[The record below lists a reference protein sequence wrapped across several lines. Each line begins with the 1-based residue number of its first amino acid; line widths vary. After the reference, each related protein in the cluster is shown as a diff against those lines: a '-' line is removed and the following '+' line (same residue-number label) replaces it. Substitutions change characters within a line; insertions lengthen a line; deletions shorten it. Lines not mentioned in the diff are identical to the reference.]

1 MVPHNS
7 KSDLPLTTSIVWQIE
22 NEYGAFGYDDFPRD
36 TAYLESL
43 KAALQTF
50 GIESLFF
57 TSDSPKG
64 SDDFGSVEGGE

>member
-1 MVPHNS
+1 M
-7 KSDLPLTTSIVWQIE
+7 QIE

-43 KAALQTF
+43 KDALGQF
-50 GIESLFF
+50 GIESLLF

-64 SDDFGSVEGGE
+64 TQDFGSIPGGIHILSMDVIYFFRICRHA